1 MSGKNIRSAKLR
13 KKRRRVFFIKMLYL
27 LTLVGVSVGLF
38 IYGFNTDSFKIQNVL
53 VTGGQEFVNKEVEEY
68 TTSNILAGS
77 YFGVLPKQNILIYP
91 KGEIRKKIMNDFP
104 RIEDISFE
112 LDPFKKQVL
121 NISIKERQE
130 NGVWCRNMGEYLD
143 CYFIDK
149 NGYVFAPAPTYSE
162 GVVFSY
168 YGGIQGSPIG
178 QNFIDTTKFVEL
190 NSLIEVIKNNNEI
203 NFEPTGLEYTNSGEY
218 KLLLGGGGYVL
229 FSDSYGLAYAYDN
242 LILAASKK
250 EITPDNLDY
259 LDLRIPNKVFYKTR
273 QGSEQ
278 SFDQESNS

>member
-13 KKRRRVFFIKMLYL
+13 KKRRRVFFIKMLSL
-27 LTLVGVSVGLF
+27 LMLIGISVGLF

-53 VTGGQEFVNKEVEEY
+53 VTGGQEFVNKEVGEY
-68 TTSNILAGS
+68 AMKNILAGS

-91 KGEIRKKIMNDFP
+91 KGEIRKKIKSGFP

-121 NISIKERQE
+121 NISIKERE
-130 NGVWCRNMGEYLD
+130 EIGVWCRNMGEYSD
-143 CYFIDK
+143 CYFVDK

-162 GVVFSY
+162 GVIFSY
-168 YGGIQGSPIG
+168 FGNIQGDPVG
-178 QNFIDTTKFVEL
+178 QSFADPVKFSEL
-190 NSLIEVIKNNNEI
+190 NVFVNTIENNSRL
-203 NFEPTGLEYTNSGEY
+203 NFEPTGLEYTNPGEY
-218 KLLLGGGGYVL
+218 KLFLRNGGHIL

-250 EITPDNLDY
+250 EITPENLDY

-278 SFDQESNS
+278 SFDQESDS

>member
-13 KKRRRVFFIKMLYL
+13 KKRRRVFFIKMFSL
-27 LTLVGVSVGLF
+27 LVLAGLSGGLF
-38 IYGFNTDSFKIQNVL
+38 IYAFNTDSFKIQNVL
-53 VTGGQEFVNKEVEEY
+53 VTGGQEFINKEVGEY
-68 TTSNILAGS
+68 AMKNILAGS
-77 YFGVLPKQNILIYP
+77 YFGMLPKQNILIYP
-91 KGEIRKKIMNDFP
+91 KGVIRKEIKSHFP

-130 NGVWCRNMGEYLD
+130 SGVWCRNTGEYLD

-168 YGGIQGSPIG
+168 SGGIQGDPIG
-178 QNFIDTTKFVEL
+178 QNFVDAIKFAEL
-190 NSLIEVIKNNNEI
+190 NRFIDVIKNSDEVG
-203 NFEPTGLEYTNSGEY
+203 FEPVVLEYTNPGEY
-218 KLLLGGGGYVL
+218 KLLFEGGGYVL

-242 LILAASKK
+242 FVLVINKK
-250 EITPDNLDY
+250 GITPGNLDY

-273 QGSEQ
+273 QGFEQ
-278 SFDQESNS
+278 SFDQESDS